1 MTSALY
7 KIHLQPKVV
16 LHNLLPVPVSVE
28 PPGTMCTNVLM
39 PGASVQLTKA
49 QLGMSY
55 LNLQVKLPVQTQ
67 IHTAIKCRK
76 SKGIWIC
83 KYFLQRFM
91 NTVVNQVFHFSLL
104 HRFSTIRD
112 VTGSAASP

>member
-7 KIHLQPKVV
+7 KIYLKPKVV

-55 LNLQVKLPVQTQ
+55 LNLQVTHSLD
-67 IHTAIKCRK
+67 ILFIRCREEE
-76 SKGIWIC
+76 
-83 KYFLQRFM
+83 QHM
-91 NTVVNQVFHFSLL
+91 NM
-104 HRFSTIRD
+104 
-112 VTGSAASP
+112 